1 MNIYIKWFLVVWF
14 NTILGFLLGYNGKG
28 ELYLTGMVLGVMTWY
43 FIYVLVDYLLRES
56 GREKESRRLF
66 LSALIRIPLQLCFV
80 IDVYAGFAAGFT
92 LEFLGLNIHLHAG
105 NLLESYLM
113 TVFTGFYLSL
123 FCCVIFLIVTFIGNS
138 LESRKPN
145 HHQSL

>member
-1 MNIYIKWFLVVWF
+1 MNILIKWFLVVWL

-43 FIYVLVDYLLRES
+43 FIYVLVDYILRES

-66 LSALIRIPLQLCFV
+66 ISALIRIPLQLIYVTDF
-80 IDVYAGFAAGFT
+80 YAGWAAAST
-92 LEFLGLNIHLHAG
+92 LEVLGLNSNENILIDA
-105 NLLESYLM
+105 YCM

-123 FCCVIFLIVTFIGNS
+123 LCGVIYLLIIFFGK
-138 LESRKPN
+138 LFESRNNVMAAQKE
-145 HHQSL
+145 

>member
-1 MNIYIKWFLVVWF
+1 MNILIKWFLVVWF

-66 LSALIRIPLQLCFV
+66 ISALLRIPLQLVFV
-80 IDVYAGFAAGFT
+80 TDFYAGFAASFT
-92 LEFLGLNIHLHAG
+92 LEFLGSDRHG
-105 NLLESYLM
+105 STLLDAYLM
-113 TVFTGFYLSL
+113 TFFTGFYLSL
-123 FCCVIFLIVTFIGNS
+123 FCGVIFLIITAIGNW
-138 LESRKPN
+138 LESRRN
-145 HHQSL
+145 LSV

>member
-1 MNIYIKWFLVVWF
+1 MNILIKWFLVVWF

-80 IDVYAGFAAGFT
+80 TDFYAGWAAAST
-92 LEFLGLNIHLHAG
+92 LEFLGLNSNDNILIDAYG
-105 NLLESYLM
+105 M

-123 FCCVIFLIVTFIGNS
+123 LCGVIFLLVTLIGNW
-138 LESRKPN
+138 LESNKKTFN
-145 HHQSL
+145 LH

>member
-1 MNIYIKWFLVVWF
+1 MNILIKWFLVVWF

-28 ELYLTGMVLGVMTWY
+28 QLYLTGMVLGVMTWY

-66 LSALIRIPLQLCFV
+66 ISALIRIPLQLCFV
-80 IDVYAGFAAGFT
+80 TDFYAGWAAAST
-92 LEFLGLNIHLHAG
+92 LEFLGLNSNENILIDAYG
-105 NLLESYLM
+105 M

-123 FCCVIFLIVTFIGNS
+123 LCGVIYLVITAIGGYM
-138 LESRKPN
+138 ESRKN
-145 HHQSL
+145 LLVQ

>member
-1 MNIYIKWFLVVWF
+1 MNILIKWFLVVWF

-43 FIYVLVDYLLRES
+43 FTYVLVDYLLRES

-66 LSALIRIPLQLCFV
+66 ISALIRVPLQLCFV

-92 LEFLGLNIHLHAG
+92 LEFLGLNIHLHEG
-105 NLLESYLM
+105 KLLEAYLM

-123 FCCVIFLIVTFIGNS
+123 FCGVIFLVITLIANW
-138 LESRKPN
+138 LESKRN
-145 HHQSL
+145 ISI

>member
-1 MNIYIKWFLVVWF
+1 MNILIKWFLVVWF

-43 FIYVLVDYLLRES
+43 FTYVLVDYLLRES

-66 LSALIRIPLQLCFV
+66 ISALIRVPLQLCFV

-92 LEFLGLNIHLHAG
+92 LEFLGLNIHLHEG
-105 NLLESYLM
+105 KLLEAYLM

-123 FCCVIFLIVTFIGNS
+123 FCGVIFLVITLIAS
-138 LESRKPN
+138 WLESKRN
-145 HHQSL
+145 ISI